1 MIKMA
6 ALVFAL
12 AAAALV
18 AFHFAILLGAPW
30 GHLTMGGRWQGALP
44 MPARLLSLLSM
55 LLLGGM
61 AYAVLSAAQMTR
73 WTPPRWLKLGI
84 LGYMIVAIAV
94 HIATPSAPERT
105 LWLPVI
111 LVMMAALL
119 IVQFKR
125 PPNPGAGS

>member
-1 MIKMA
+1 
-6 ALVFAL
+6 
-12 AAAALV
+12 
-18 AFHFAILLGAPW
+18 
-30 GHLTMGGRWQGALP
+30 
-44 MPARLLSLLSM
+44 
-55 LLLGGM
+55 
-61 AYAVLSAAQMTR
+61 
-73 WTPPRWLKLGI
+73 
-84 LGYMIVAIAV
+84 MIVAIAV